1 MESDVAQTSPSTFW
15 FPLKLRHSS
24 SGPFHDTGARYS
36 FLPASTSPSAVP
48 SSGKAKASRPVSG
61 SGAPPLPSEKPQAQ
75 RLPHPD
81 GLTGFPHAFALFSEL
96 PRPLCRNGNCPSPHL
111 QFGNPFPFPGKAYS
125 SAGAQTA
132 PHHAS
137 TANKRHFIV
146 RNPGVR
152 FQANIRE
159 QPGRSFSLLFSQS
172 SFPAECFRCRYC
184 LRPFLAAPR
193 FGVFPGSFGGVP
205 ARLLRLAFRFSGSVF
220 SGIFPFPRREFK
232 TYFPRLCI
240 EDQISVKR
248 TLGTLRNE
256 PLHQIGF
263 SFRQNLQYLVQRD
276 FTSQDS
282 PGNGDGGMF
291 LSKGQG
297 RNFSRPWPFPS
308 HHALPCPEW
317 RRKPLSR
324 LPSTPAAS
332 SSSRAGK

>member
-1 MESDVAQTSPSTFW
+1 M
-15 FPLKLRHSS
+15 
-24 SGPFHDTGARYS
+24 
-36 FLPASTSPSAVP
+36 
-48 SSGKAKASRPVSG
+48 
-61 SGAPPLPSEKPQAQ
+61 
-75 RLPHPD
+75 
-81 GLTGFPHAFALFSEL
+81 LFRS
-96 PRPLCRNGNCPSPHL
+96 
-111 QFGNPFPFPGKAYS
+111 
-125 SAGAQTA
+125 
-132 PHHAS
+132 AS

-159 QPGRSFSLLFSQS
+159 QPGRSF
-172 SFPAECFRCRYC
+172 FPALFPIFVPGGMFP
-184 LRPFLAAPR
+184 LPLLLAPLFGSPPG

-282 PGNGDGGMF
+282 PGDGDGGMF
-291 LSKGQG
+291 LSD
-297 RNFSRPWPFPS
+297 
-308 HHALPCPEW
+308 
-317 RRKPLSR
+317 RKSVV
-324 LPSTPAAS
+324 
-332 SSSRAGK
+332 